1 MLKKNTLILLI
12 VLALVL
18 AAYFLWKNWER
29 QPEEASEPTA
39 TSGIQLLFSDELGLL
54 TSVRV
59 TDGRTTVKLERDPAG
74 PWTVRLPRPGPAD
87 PALAGAAEIQV
98 MTLRILSQV
107 EAGLEPAVLGVD
119 EPAYL
124 IDIAFEGGSAYRLE
138 VGNATPTGSGYYVRL
153 NGGAVYILSKSGIDS
168 LINLLAAPPYPAT
181 ATPEPPAETET
192 PAPAAEETPPTAET
206 PAATPEGTPAPTAT
220 P

>member
-18 AAYFLWKNWER
+18 AAYFLWKNWEP
-29 QPEEASEPTA
+29 QAEETSEPTA
-39 TSGIQLLFSDELGLL
+39 TSSTQLLFSQELGLL
-54 TSVRV
+54 TSIRV
-59 TDGRTTVKLERDPAG
+59 TDGRMTVKLERDPTG
-74 PWTVRLPRPGPAD
+74 PWTVRLPRPGSAD

-98 MTLRILSQV
+98 MTLRILNQV
-107 EAGLEPAVLGVD
+107 EAGLEPEVLGVN

-124 IDIAFEGGSAYRLE
+124 IDIAFEGGSEYHLE

-153 NGGAVYILSKSGIDS
+153 NGGAIYILSKSGIDS
-168 LINLLAAPPYPAT
+168 LVNLLAAPPYPAT

-192 PAPAAEETPPTAET
+192 PTPAAEETPV
-206 PAATPEGTPAPTAT
+206 ATPEGTPAPTAT